1 MTNTT
6 FVTDFLAEQAK
17 NVLGATAY
25 EDFITYDSTPE
36 NQRSTLDRGV
46 RKHYN
51 RYMEVIEKMASYGNN
66 HWWMVYNSQDDL
78 KEALL
83 ENTESETKVR
93 SKLDDIV
100 KLRKKIRVYYQIFH
114 CGMDVLLVT
123 QGQLLNDIN
132 DILTHK
138 GIVVTSWALN
148 YGPAFERYKKIIK
161 EILNNDEDFQA
172 WLKEIDSG

>member
-1 MTNTT
+1 MNNTT

-17 NVLGATAY
+17 NLLGAEAY

-46 RKHYN
+46 EEHYK
-51 RYMEVIEKMASYGNN
+51 RYMEVIEKMASYGDN
-66 HWWMVYNSQDDL
+66 HWWMIPAPKDEL
-78 KEALL
+78 KDAHHENVASEA
-83 ENTESETKVR
+83 NIR

-114 CGMDVLLVT
+114 CGMDVLLVKEK
-123 QGQLLNDIN
+123 QLIDDIN
-132 DILTHK
+132 AILTYK
-138 GIVVTSWALN
+138 GIVVTGYLLSFS
-148 YGPAFERYKKIIK
+148 PSFERYKKIIK
-161 EILNNDEDFQA
+161 EILNNDEDFQT